1 MRATIALGATLS
13 RTLAAALSWA
23 PLGAL
28 FWAPIGTLALGCGG
42 AAGPPPAQTAPRQ
55 GQATLYIESKPE
67 RAYREVGLVQAM
79 GTGLR
84 TSRDDVLRLL
94 RHEGRRLGCDAIVN
108 VSVQAASTKAHAVGV
123 CVRWAEPTPNGAPGN
138 MGGG

>member
-1 MRATIALGATLS
+1 MRATITLGATLS
-13 RTLAAALSWA
+13 RMLASVLSWA
-23 PLGAL
+23 PIGA
-28 FWAPIGTLALGCGG
+28 LALGCGG
-42 AAGPPPAQTAPRQ
+42 AAGPPPAQTVPKQ

-67 RAYREVGLVQAM
+67 RAYREVGLVQAL

-123 CVRWAEPTPNGAPGN
+123 CVRWVEPTSDGASDN

>member
-1 MRATIALGATLS
+1 MRATLALGAA
-13 RTLAAALSWA
+13 LA
-23 PLGAL
+23 
-28 FWAPIGTLALGCGG
+28 ALGCGG
-42 AAGPPPAQTAPRQ
+42 AAGPPAQAAPRH
-55 GQATLYIESKPE
+55 GQATLYVESKPG
-67 RAYREVGLVQAM
+67 RAYREVGLVQAL

-123 CVRWAEPTPNGAPGN
+123 CVRWVEPTPAEAPGKT
-138 MGGG
+138 GGG

>member
-1 MRATIALGATLS
+1 MRATIALGAPLS
-13 RTLAAALSWA
+13 RTLAAAFSWVSV
-23 PLGAL
+23 G
-28 FWAPIGTLALGCGG
+28 ILALGCGG

-67 RAYREVGLVQAM
+67 RAYREVGLVQAL

-123 CVRWAEPTPNGAPGN
+123 CVRWAEPTPNGGPGQ